1 MDGFTVCSMGGV
13 PKQLPMSLWGTIW
26 ELLLLC
32 AGLGMLGFFLTRR
45 SLLAYADWKSCPLAY
60 RIRRGMGIVSL
71 RNFLLLSMTYDLQRY
86 ELETEIPINVFR
98 KSDYYIKCCF
108 TCQYSDYSPY
118 GSDDYGLMLR
128 FCRHKIICCH

>member
-1 MDGFTVCSMGGV
+1 MGGV
-13 PKQLPMSLWGTIW
+13 PKQMPMSLWGTIW
-26 ELLLLC
+26 EQLLLC
-32 AGLGMLGFFLTRR
+32 AGLGMLGF
-45 SLLAYADWKSCPLAY
+45 SLPEEACWLMRTGKAAPWHIAYAG
-60 RIRRGMGIVSL
+60 GMGIVSL